1 MAKKVKPPI
10 LPNSLWI
17 CAYHTH
23 NMLGSIAHV
32 SSGEKF
38 YLSKEE
44 CQEAID
50 KMEGWIGMEDRKQY
64 RPIVICNPI
73 QVD

>member
-10 LPNSLWI
+10 LPNRLWI

-23 NMLGSIAHV
+23 NMVGSIAHV

-38 YLSKEE
+38 YLTKEE
-44 CQEAID
+44 
-50 KMEGWIGMEDRKQY
+50 
-64 RPIVICNPI
+64 
-73 QVD
+73 

>member
-10 LPNSLWI
+10 LPNRLWI

-23 NMLGSIAHV
+23 NMVGSIAHV

-38 YLSKEE
+38 YLTRWKAGLAWE
-44 CQEAID
+44 
-50 KMEGWIGMEDRKQY
+50 IGNNTDQSLS
-64 RPIVICNPI
+64 VIPYKLI
-73 QVD
+73 KT